1 MYAAQQRKAH
11 PAQAGS
17 APRKPLYLSTS
28 QPLRVGLDGEALTL
42 KNDTGT
48 QRFPL
53 ARIARIV
60 CNRHVDWSG
69 QALAACLTNSI
80 SITWQDGHGAA
91 LGGAAARLAT
101 PSLLH
106 PALELYLELADWT
119 GRYGNWLRCR
129 RMAILCAVAR
139 RARENGHPF
148 PSETFSDLKREYVYL
163 GRLSP
168 LFPDEGLGW
177 CHAAAMQQ
185 LAEEQLLARY
195 RGYGGEPLELAEDLA
210 GLLWAALNLECG
222 GLAEAGTTQSRMMFF
237 ESWLHEHPNLLR
249 EHLAHLA
256 RHVARENEAWL

>member
-91 LGGAAARLAT
+91 LGGASPRLAR
-101 PSLLH
+101 PSTLH
-106 PALELYLELADWT
+106 SALELYLELADWPA
-119 GRYGNWLRCR
+119 RYGNWLRHR
-129 RMAILCAVAR
+129 RMAVLCAAAR
-139 RARENGHPF
+139 RAKETGQSFTAEHF
-148 PSETFSDLKREYVYL
+148 SELKREYAYR
-163 GRLSP
+163 GQIGP

-185 LAEEQLLARY
+185 LGAEQLLARY
-195 RGYGGEPLELAEDLA
+195 WGYDGQPLELAEDLA
-210 GLLWAALNLECG
+210 GLLWAAVNLDCG
-222 GLAEAGTTQSRMMFF
+222 ELPAAGTPRSRMMFF
-237 ESWLHEHPNLLR
+237 EAWLHEHCGLLL
-249 EHLAHLA
+249 EHLAQLA
-256 RHVARENEAWL
+256 RHVAQENESWP